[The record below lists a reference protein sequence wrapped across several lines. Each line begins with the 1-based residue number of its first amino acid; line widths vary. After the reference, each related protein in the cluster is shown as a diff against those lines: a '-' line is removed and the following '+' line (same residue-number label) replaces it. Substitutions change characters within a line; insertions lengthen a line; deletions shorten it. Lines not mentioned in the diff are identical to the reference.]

1 MSKVVRT
8 FLSADK
14 DARLKMLGRSALN
27 LAANTNH
34 VTACG
39 PLPDAS
45 EVHQLV
51 PPSVRVCVC
60 VRARAR
66 VRTPWCAIAF
76 ELHDVA
82 NIRCIMP
89 IRWSFKESQP
99 KPS

>member
-8 FLSADK
+8 LLSADK

-45 EVHQLV
+45 EVHQNHTQDL
-51 PPSVRVCVC
+51 PQHQLGMMR
-60 VRARAR
+60 
-66 VRTPWCAIAF
+66 WC
-76 ELHDVA
+76 
-82 NIRCIMP
+82 
-89 IRWSFKESQP
+89 
-99 KPS
+99 

>member
-8 FLSADK
+8 LLSADK

-51 PPSVRVCVC
+51 LPSVCVC
-60 VRARAR
+60 GATRGVWRATVRVLPAPAQCACGQRVLLRRARLLF
-66 VRTPWCAIAF
+66 AIG
-76 ELHDVA
+76 
-82 NIRCIMP
+82 
-89 IRWSFKESQP
+89 
-99 KPS
+99 

>member
-8 FLSADK
+8 LLSADK

-51 PPSVRVCVC
+51 LPSVCVC
-60 VRARAR
+60 ACVCYYADTL
-66 VRTPWCAIAF
+66 VFQT
-76 ELHDVA
+76 V
-82 NIRCIMP
+82 
-89 IRWSFKESQP
+89 STQP
-99 KPS
+99 KP

>member
-51 PPSVRVCVC
+51 LTSVCVCARARVRACVRACLRASVRVCV
-60 VRARAR
+60 
-66 VRTPWCAIAF
+66 
-76 ELHDVA
+76 
-82 NIRCIMP
+82 IMP
-89 IRWSFKESQP
+89 IR
-99 KPS
+99 

>member
-8 FLSADK
+8 LLSADK

-60 VRARAR
+60 ARARAR
-66 VRTPWCAIAF
+66 ADTLVCNRF
-76 ELHDVA
+76 
-82 NIRCIMP
+82 
-89 IRWSFKESQP
+89 
-99 KPS
+99 